1 MNGHQQ
7 IIAMRR
13 DRRKPVAIWIVDG
26 EEPAANQWHLEPN
39 CMDGRMY
46 ASVQV
51 DSLDIPETLDLRFL
65 VGMLVHVVGLR
76 DKRRTRRLYASVVD
90 AKPRLAICVLDGEIL
105 FHG

>member
-13 DRRKPVAIWIVDG
+13 DGRKPVAVWITDG
-26 EEPAANQWHLEPN
+26 FDPMANKWHLEPN

-51 DSLDIPETLDLRFL
+51 ESLDIPEALDLRFL
-65 VGMLVHVVGLR
+65 VGMNVHVAGDR
-76 DKRRTRRLYASVVD
+76 ENSRTRRLYASVVA
-90 AKPRLAICVLDGEIL
+90 AKPRLAICIFDAEIL